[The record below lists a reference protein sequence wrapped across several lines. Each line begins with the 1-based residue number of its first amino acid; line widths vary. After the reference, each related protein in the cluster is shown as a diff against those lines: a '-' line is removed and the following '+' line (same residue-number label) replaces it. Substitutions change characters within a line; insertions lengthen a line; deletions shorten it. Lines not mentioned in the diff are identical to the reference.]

1 MTSVYRYM
9 FYVFPTFSAGNT
21 SKTREWRQKIL
32 EMHSGKLSDII
43 ERQGNKRY
51 KSALQVLFVL

>member
-1 MTSVYRYM
+1 M
-9 FYVFPTFSAGNT
+9 FYVLPTFSAGNN